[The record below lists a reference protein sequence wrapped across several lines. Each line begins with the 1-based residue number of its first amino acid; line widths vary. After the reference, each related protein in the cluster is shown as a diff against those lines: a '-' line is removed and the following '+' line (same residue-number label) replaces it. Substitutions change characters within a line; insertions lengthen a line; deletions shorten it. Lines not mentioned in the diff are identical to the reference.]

1 LRFKGNDLTAHKT
14 NKTNERRFFFVLF
27 VLCAVH
33 KTLKRITWRRAIGW
47 LLALAILFFLTRT
60 LWSSWDQ
67 VAQSGWTFQFN
78 LPLFLIS
85 LFLLVPG
92 RTFAVEAWRRI
103 LRALGNPISLRF
115 AVYAWFVSNLARF
128 IPGNVFQLAAMM
140 MLTESAGVAK
150 INIVLSQA
158 VYAAIALSVAA
169 LYGLTLLPIAQA
181 YVPLLALAFVAL
193 IVLFALP
200 AVFQILLNVSTW
212 LLRRV
217 RRHREMVAPRVRI
230 TFWQGLVTP
239 VFSFTM
245 WTINGLAFWLFV
257 RSITDVAVSAIPAF
271 IGMNAAA
278 YFIGYA
284 SFVTPSGLGFREA
297 SLSFFLG
304 AFFPAPVA
312 VSMAFLTRLW
322 SIGGEL
328 LGVGLALWWRPKTII
343 DDGRQTTDRA
353 SSSAVG
359 GRLSK

>member
-1 LRFKGNDLTAHKT
+1 
-14 NKTNERRFFFVLF
+14 VL
-27 VLCAVH
+27 
-33 KTLKRITWRRAIGW
+33 KKITWRRAIGW

-67 VAQSGWTFQFN
+67 VAQSGFTFQFN

-85 LFLLVPG
+85 WFLLVPG

-140 MLTESAGVAK
+140 MLTESAGVSK

-169 LYGLTLLPIAQA
+169 LYGVTLLPIARE
-181 YVPLLALAFVAL
+181 YIPLIVLAFAAL

-200 AVFQILLNVSTW
+200 AVFQIMLNVSTW
-212 LLRRV
+212 LVCKV
-217 RRHREMVAPRVRI
+217 RRNREIVAPRVRI
-230 TFWQGLVTP
+230 TFWQGLVAP
-239 VFSFTM
+239 IFSMLM
-245 WTINGLAFWLFV
+245 WTINGFAFWLFV
-257 RSITDVAVSAIPAF
+257 RSLTEISPTVIPAF
-271 IGMNAAA
+271 IAMNAAA

-312 VSMAFLTRLW
+312 VSIAFLTRLW

-328 LGVGLALWWRPKTII
+328 LGVGLAIGWRPKQAPVISH
-343 DDGRQTTDRA
+343 QPSA
-353 SSSAVG
+353 SSFQSPISQNPSSLDG
-359 GRLSK
+359 KS